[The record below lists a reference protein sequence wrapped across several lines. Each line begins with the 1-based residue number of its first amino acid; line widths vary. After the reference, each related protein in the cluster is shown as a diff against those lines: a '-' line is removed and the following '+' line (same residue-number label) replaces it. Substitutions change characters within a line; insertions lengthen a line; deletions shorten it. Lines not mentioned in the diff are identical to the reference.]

1 MKHSNLSRTLIGG
14 FVGTLVMTVLLYSAP
29 SAGAPN
35 TDIAALLGSLFG
47 HGIPA
52 VLTGLWW
59 AGMMWHFVNGTIVFS
74 LIYSYLVYGWLPGS
88 NWFRGMIWGLV
99 LWIGMELTLM
109 PATGN
114 GIFSDHADQHI
125 CADSGQLCP
134 IRHLRTDFGRDRR
147 SADGTYS
154 SCRASCLSL
163 RFVGKPGRL
172 RGPTKALSSRNISR
186 PLLDTALSGTLSR
199 FSKPRLIGVSQTSP
213 QSIK

>member
-47 HGIPA
+47 HGMPA
-52 VLTGLWW
+52 ILTGLWW

-74 LIYSYLVYGWLPGS
+74 LIYSYFVYGWLPGS

-114 GIFSDHADQHI
+114 GIFSDHATSI
-125 CADSGQLCP
+125 FARIVGS
-134 IRHLRTDFGRDRR
+134 
-147 SADGTYS
+147 
-154 SCRASCLSL
+154 
-163 RFVGKPGRL
+163 FVLYGIYG
-172 RGPTKALSSRNISR
+172 
-186 PLLDTALSGTLSR
+186 
-199 FSKPRLIGVSQTSP
+199 LILGAIAGAQTEHTHHVAHP
-213 QSIK
+213 A